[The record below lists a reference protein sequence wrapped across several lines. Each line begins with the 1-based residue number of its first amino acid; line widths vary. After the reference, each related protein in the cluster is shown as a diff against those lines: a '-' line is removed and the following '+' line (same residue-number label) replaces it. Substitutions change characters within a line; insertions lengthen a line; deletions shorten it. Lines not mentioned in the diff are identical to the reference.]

1 MFAIIITFLGL
12 VSPSP
17 AADTTFRT
25 DVKLSAYASDA
36 GQTPFWQRSL
46 QYGQV
51 PINNPGAVAI
61 IRHAKT
67 DNYRNKLGWKYEVE
81 ATTWGGKSYDVF
93 LTQAYVS
100 GRFKKWELWAGR
112 RKEVYGLGDTS
123 NTSGFYAWS
132 GNSVPTPK
140 IQLGTRDYINIF
152 NGWVGLNMAYSH
164 GWIDNQGSVIN
175 SYLHQKSLYGR
186 IGKTSSRFSVF
197 GGLNHNATWGGEA
210 KVKTGGEFDI
220 YPSGLNTYFYVV
232 TLLKD
237 RTIVKIDTNSTFD
250 DTQGFYGNHMGSFDM
265 AIKYQPSWGE
275 ILLYKQTAYETGRA
289 LSLAQFNDGLV
300 GLSIKLKKQRI
311 IQGITFEY
319 LYTANQGN
327 FTSGFA
333 QLFNIIDPHL
343 SEIENYYNNSR
354 GGWIYMQKG
363 IGNPMVIIDR
373 ESSQGGGS
381 YFSFNAVKAYY
392 MGIKGILPGDFRYHV
407 RVSQSN
413 HSTPRNHLK
422 PRLQSSDF
430 LPQLSW
436 GLNLEKSINSKFM
449 AHANIAGDQ
458 GQRIN
463 NTIGVQLGLKYII
476 L

>member
-67 DNYRNKLGWKYEVE
+67 DNYRNNLGWKYEVE
-81 ATTWGGKSYDVF
+81 ATTWGGKSNDVF

-140 IQLGTRDYINIF
+140 IQLGTRDYINVF

-300 GLSIKLKKQRI
+300 GLSIKLKKHKDVLYEMYKVAKKKAQEAKKVAIR
-311 IQGITFEY
+311 TY
-319 LYTANQGN
+319 LEAKEIKAAYLLDD
-327 FTSGFA
+327 S
-333 QLFNIIDPHL
+333 DL
-343 SEIENYYNNSR
+343 SE
-354 GGWIYMQKG
+354 
-363 IGNPMVIIDR
+363 
-373 ESSQGGGS
+373 
-381 YFSFNAVKAYY
+381 
-392 MGIKGILPGDFRYHV
+392 
-407 RVSQSN
+407 
-413 HSTPRNHLK
+413 
-422 PRLQSSDF
+422 SDDDDD
-430 LPQLSW
+430 
-436 GLNLEKSINSKFM
+436 N
-449 AHANIAGDQ
+449 
-458 GQRIN
+458 
-463 NTIGVQLGLKYII
+463 V
-476 L
+476 